1 MKRSKHILT
10 FLSKL
15 KKISNEEIPS
25 SLMVDNENSVDE
37 VFSVAD
43 TTGGLIAE
51 LDNNIEEIIDKL
63 EIYYEKTGNERLL
76 KKLKNIK

>member
-43 TTGGLIAE
+43 SH
-51 LDNNIEEIIDKL
+51 
-63 EIYYEKTGNERLL
+63 
-76 KKLKNIK
+76 